1 MLAWIRR
8 IIVSLGIGGASY
20 LIMLA
25 FMILSVVYDK
35 ELEPVI
41 TFAFET
47 GRRVV
52 DVLDSWVAGN
62 YWGQVAVNHLR
73 ERVNMTHVI
82 LSIPAIII
90 AVIFIG
96 IPLNRVLGGTKSA
109 LQRMAIALISIPATI
124 VLAVALFTFN
134 ALVPETYASL
144 LRFAD
149 WIWQGSLEALNNS
162 GDTIPGARKLA
173 NLARQGFSGHHY
185 VIMALC
191 SSLAAFVVN
200 AFFSFGKHSKE
211 HSPRTRIEVAESY
224 KAVLPS
230 NEDLIPPSPSTHR
243 SMRVFLLT
251 GSLLLGYSAA
261 TSTPAFANWWI
272 VRSSDETCL
281 VVDIEP
287 TGNEK
292 GITKIG
298 KESYPTA
305 EEAEADVKQLCKTEA
320 KLNRNP

>member
-1 MLAWIRR
+1 MLAWVRR
-8 IIVSLGIGGASY
+8 IIVSLGIGGVSY

-35 ELEPVI
+35 ELEPVV
-41 TFAFET
+41 TFAFES
-47 GRRVV
+47 GRRLV

-90 AVIFIG
+90 AVIFVG

-109 LQRMAIALISIPATI
+109 LQRLAIGLISIPATV

-134 ALVPETYASL
+134 AIVPETYASL

-149 WIWQGSLEALNNS
+149 WVWQGSLNALSNG
-162 GDTIPGARKLA
+162 GDAIPGAQKLV

-191 SSLAAFVVN
+191 SAVAAFLVN
-200 AFFSFGKHSKE
+200 AFFSFGRHSKE
-211 HSPRTRIEVAESY
+211 HSPQTRIEAVPETC
-224 KAVLPS
+224 KAALPS
-230 NEDLIPPSPSTHR
+230 SHNLITPSHSEHR
-243 SMRVFLLT
+243 R
-251 GSLLLGYSAA
+251 GSLLSVSLILGALVA
-261 TSTPAFANWWI
+261 TPAFANWWI

-287 TGNEK
+287 SGKEK
-292 GITKIG
+292 GITKVG
-298 KESYPTA
+298 KDSYPTA
-305 EEAEADVKQLCKTEA
+305 EEAEADVKRLCTSEA
-320 KLNRNP
+320 KQKQNP

>member
-1 MLAWIRR
+1 MFAWMRR

-20 LIMLA
+20 LIMLV

-52 DVLDSWVAGN
+52 DVLDSWVVGN

-109 LQRMAIALISIPATI
+109 VQRMAIALISIPATV

-149 WIWQGSLEALNNS
+149 WIWQGSLNALGNW
-162 GDTIPGARKLA
+162 GDTIPGARKLT
-173 NLARQGFSGHHY
+173 NVARQGFSGHHY

-191 SSLAAFVVN
+191 SSLAAFLVN
-200 AFFSFGKHSKE
+200 AFFSFGGHSKE
-211 HSPRTRIEVAESY
+211 NSPRTRIEVASAPESY
-224 KAVLPS
+224 KAAPS
-230 NEDLIPPSPSTHR
+230 SSEDLNSEQR
-243 SMRVFLLT
+243 LMRV
-251 GSLLLGYSAA
+251 S
-261 TSTPAFANWWI
+261 
-272 VRSSDETCL
+272 C
-281 VVDIEP
+281 
-287 TGNEK
+287 
-292 GITKIG
+292 
-298 KESYPTA
+298 
-305 EEAEADVKQLCKTEA
+305 
-320 KLNRNP
+320 